1 MYTSTTHVYLSGGRP
16 TYVYQPYT
24 CTYLSGGRPTY
35 VYQPY
40 TCVYLSGG
48 RPTYVYQHY
57 TCIPIQWTPYICIP
71 ALHMYI
77 PIRWTPYTCIPAL
90 HMYTYPVDARL
101 LGAQRAESLESEGL
115 QPVRVGG
122 HRDEPPSTT
131 VDPKRPHLEARE
143 SGLSMAPPSTAVDRP
158 HTAAQ

>member
-1 MYTSTTHVYLSGGRP
+1 MSTSHVRKSVQVGVDSPVPIRW
-16 TYVYQPYT
+16 TPYT
-24 CTYLSGGRPTY
+24 CIPALHMY
-35 VYQPY
+35 
-40 TCVYLSGG
+40 
-48 RPTYVYQHY
+48 
-57 TCIPIQWTPYICIP
+57 IPIQWTPYICIP
-71 ALHMYI
+71 ALHMYTY
-77 PIRWTPYTCIPAL
+77 PVDAL
-90 HMYTYPVDARL
+90 HMYTSTTHVYTYPVDARL